1 MTIWFKNIRLK
12 PVKIYDSLL
21 QYLLFFCNIPRSQ
34 SELNAELRKF
44 LQKLDSQTRGD
55 FLTLCALLQNPTG
68 GEGRFLTFFVK
79 FFINLFRQFSPVFIG
94 PKFIFFIIYFTI
106 PLGSRKAGRSETLF
120 RFANSHSIVTR
131 GSVSLSCA
139 TTPHPSCFYKS

>member
-1 MTIWFKNIRLK
+1 MKIWFKNIKLK

-21 QYLLFFCNIPRSQ
+21 QYLLFFCNIRKSQ
-34 SELNAELRKF
+34 SKLNAELRKF
-44 LQKLDSQTRGD
+44 LRKLDSQTRDD

-94 PKFIFFIIYFTI
+94 PKFIFYHIFIISLESI
-106 PLGSRKAGRSETLF
+106 KAGRSERLF
-120 RFANSHSIVTR
+120 RFANSHSITTR
-131 GSVSLSCA
+131 ESVSLSCA
-139 TTPHPSCFYKS
+139 TTPHP